1 MHKWLK
7 INALI
12 VSVAIAMLLG
22 LHPSAYGQGKH
33 HVHKNRKKA
42 DTGDAVLWRPVDVGR
57 QDLFLGPGGREM
69 QPDLRNIT
77 FEKEEKGGYSRK
89 YTIRDGSGRK
99 WVAKIGNEAQS
110 ETSAVRLLSSIGY
123 ITEVNYLAPKLTIP
137 GRGTFTNVRLEARPE
152 GIKRGKTWSWGKTPF
167 EHTPQMNGLKLMMA
181 FFGNWDTKSANNV
194 ILHDGRE
201 RQYVISDLGV
211 SFGKTGSNGLP
222 LFWRIG
228 RSRND
233 PTGYARAKFITG
245 VHRDGRLKVHFNGK
259 NGGMM
264 RTLTVN
270 DARWLGG
277 LLSQLSDK
285 QIRDAFIA
293 ANYSERDVNILTG
306 AVKDRISQ
314 LVRVSDAAPIARTR

>member
-1 MHKWLK
+1 
-7 INALI
+7 
-12 VSVAIAMLLG
+12 
-22 LHPSAYGQGKH
+22 
-33 HVHKNRKKA
+33 
-42 DTGDAVLWRPVDVGR
+42 
-57 QDLFLGPGGREM
+57 M
-69 QPDLRNIT
+69 QPDLSHIT
-77 FEKEEKGGYSRK
+77 FEKEEKGGYSKK

-99 WVAKIGNEAQS
+99 WVAKVGNEAQS

-123 ITEVNYLAPKLTIP
+123 LTEVNYLAPHLTIP
-137 GRGTFTNVRLEARPE
+137 GRGTFTNVRMEARPE
-152 GIKRGKTWSWGKTPF
+152 GVKRGNTWSWGKNPF
-167 EHTPQMNGLKLMMA
+167 QNTPQMNGLKLMMA

-194 ILHDGRE
+194 ILHDGGE

-211 SFGKTGSNGLP
+211 SFGKTGSNGMP

-233 PTGYARAKFITG
+233 PNGYARAKFITG
-245 VHRDGRLKVHFNGK
+245 INRDGRLKVHFNGK

-264 RTLTVN
+264 RSLTVN

-285 QIRDAFIA
+285 QIRDAFLA
-293 ANYSERDVNILTG
+293 ANYSQRDVNILTG

-314 LVRVSDAAPIARTR
+314 LVRASDAAPIARTR